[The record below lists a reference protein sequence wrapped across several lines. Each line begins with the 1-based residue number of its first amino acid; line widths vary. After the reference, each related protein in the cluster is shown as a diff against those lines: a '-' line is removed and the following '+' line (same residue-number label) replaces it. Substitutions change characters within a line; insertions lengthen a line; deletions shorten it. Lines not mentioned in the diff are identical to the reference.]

1 MNIYLALA
9 AGLAVLITFTHLI
22 LGGKEVAR
30 PLLQAELRGVAKYT
44 SYYCWHIVT
53 LELAGIAVMFGLAAF
68 DPRLSLLGWVAGAF
82 SLTFVLFGIIMNAVM
97 KRKFAHHPQWS
108 FFVPLVALSLAG
120 GI

>member
-9 AGLAVLITFTHLI
+9 AGLAVLITLTHLI

-30 PLLQAELRGVAKYT
+30 PLLDADLRGVPKYT

-53 LELAGIAVMFGLAAF
+53 LELAGIAVMFALAAF
-68 DPRLSLLGWVAGAF
+68 YPTLSLLGWVAGAF
-82 SLTFVLFGIIMNAVM
+82 SLTFVVFGIVMNAAM

-108 FFVPLVALSLAG
+108 FFVPLAALSVVG